1 MTDPLS
7 SSTAKQTFSSIASHA
22 LRGVTFTIL
31 GSLSELELEVEGES
45 LSQRQRLMIGNATDG
60 AARLA
65 QVVKDLEMLLK
76 DADHQLEV
84 RREVSPLGALID
96 EAIAQAQEPFA
107 PDPPRAITRR
117 LPNRLSACYADR
129 RLARRALAALI
140 ENALRFSP
148 PDAPIRVAASR
159 RGDRVVIRV
168 RDAGGGITLEER
180 ERIFEPLY
188 VGADPQGDAGVGLGV
203 GLGLAVA
210 RVCAE
215 AQGGAVSLERS
226 NAAGASFLLELPL
239 APPDA
244 SADVEG

>member
-7 SSTAKQTFSSIASHA
+7 SSAAKQTFSSIASHA

-31 GSLSELELEVEGES
+31 GSLSALDLDLEGES
-45 LSQRQRLMIGNATDG
+45 LSQRQRLMIGNAAEG

-65 QVVKDLEMLLK
+65 QAVKDLEILLK
-76 DADHQLEV
+76 DADHQLED
-84 RREVSPLGALID
+84 RREVTPLGALID
-96 EAIAQAQEPFA
+96 EAIAQAQEPIA

-117 LPNRLSACYADR
+117 LPSRLAACYADR

-148 PDAPIRVAASR
+148 PDAPIGVEASR

-168 RDAGGGITLEER
+168 LDAGDGVGPDER

-188 VGADPQGDAGVGLGV
+188 VGADPQGDVGLGLGV

-210 RVCAE
+210 RVCAK

-226 NAAGASFLLELPL
+226 NATGASFILELML
-239 APPDA
+239 SPPDA
-244 SADVEG
+244 PANAAG